1 MEFIC
6 WAFPY
11 KRSYS
16 LTIDL
21 IPANLWLDLMV
32 SVLWAETSWST
43 HHSAWHTSG
52 AEPIRFLASLFSTS
66 QELGWLQSYDSFQ
79 QHGHGL
85 ILRKMQAITKFSL
98 FLSLM
103 LYFSNRNC
111 LQTGKSA
118 TRARMAKIITLILWQ
133 RRVGGIRLPW
143 AIKSVSEPVI
153 CSSSTRT
160 RVVPVPGK
168 K

>member
-1 MEFIC
+1 MLSL
-6 WAFPY
+6 PLY

-21 IPANLWLDLMV
+21 IPANFWLDLMV
-32 SVLWAETSWST
+32 SVIWTERSWPP
-43 HHSAWHTSG
+43 HHIAWHTSR
-52 AEPIRFLASLFSTS
+52 AEYISRVLVFNIRGTWLVAELWLVSASMVTVWFYARCKPLP
-66 QELGWLQSYDSFQ
+66 SFP
-79 QHGHGL
+79 
-85 ILRKMQAITKFSL
+85 FP
-98 FLSLM
+98 SLM
-103 LYFSNRNC
+103 LCFSNRNY

-118 TRARMAKIITLILWQ
+118 TRARMARIITLILWQ

-143 AIKSVSEPVI
+143 AIKSVSEPVT